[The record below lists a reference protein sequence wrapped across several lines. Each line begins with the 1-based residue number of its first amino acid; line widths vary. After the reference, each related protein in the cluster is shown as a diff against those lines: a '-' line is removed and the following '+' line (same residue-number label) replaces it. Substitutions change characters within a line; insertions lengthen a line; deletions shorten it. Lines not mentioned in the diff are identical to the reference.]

1 MSKRKGF
8 TLIEI
13 MVVVGLIIL
22 LAAILI
28 PVISH
33 ARVRAEVTAQN
44 MDFQTISAAL
54 ENYRHDFGD
63 YPRNVVLP
71 RWNTAITSPPTNPPI
86 FYSLAT
92 ALIGPGPG
100 ITQTLVASAT
110 VSYTVLGDGNDGP
123 GFRTRAINVPVPG
136 TVVGAGAMTTSVT
149 IPTGYT
155 FNFAPNL
162 SSIDLSTGTVNE
174 EVVGVANVN
183 NVTVT
188 ASYVGPM
195 TVTVNFTVAT
205 TKGHSVTPTDP
216 DNCVLKTATGK
227 VWDAYLPPDK
237 FKVEYIDTAVD
248 ASNNLLHPGL
258 VIFPPPP
265 DLTINGDAAQPVLL
279 DRWGQPIQYFT
290 RFGPSNN
297 RTSDSVDY
305 GSPPTVN
312 TAVIAGPLFGVSTPL
327 SIDAKLG
334 ENAIWDW
341 HDGVPV
347 SLASGNLGGRLQTD
361 TSAMTQWTPQAAG
374 TPDLS
379 LAFKWMLGD
388 DPAAATQ
395 NVIESPETLTYT
407 GPYILISAGPSS
419 TWCDLSTASVPN
431 QTSEEYL
438 RAFTKS
444 GNIYNFDR

>member
-63 YPRNVVLP
+63 YPRNAVLP
-71 RWNTAITSPPTNPPI
+71 RWNTALGAAPPTQPPT

-92 ALIGPGPG
+92 ALMGPGPG

-110 VSYTVLGDGNDGP
+110 VSYTVMGDGNDGP
-123 GFRTRAINVPVPG
+123 GFRTRAINVPVPS
-136 TVVGAGAMTTSVT
+136 TALSTGATSVDVT
-149 IPTGYT
+149 IPPGYT
-155 FNFAPNL
+155 FSFIPNL
-162 SSIDLSTGTVNE
+162 SSIDLSVGTVNE
-174 EVVGVANVN
+174 EVVGIANVN
-183 NVTVT
+183 SATVA
-188 ASYVGPM
+188 ASYTGA
-195 TVTVNFTVAT
+195 VTLNFTIAT
-205 TKGHSVTPTDP
+205 TKKHAAGDEYVI
-216 DNCVLKTATGK
+216 KTATGK

-312 TAVIAGPLFGVSTPL
+312 TSVIAGPLFGVSAPF

-347 SLASGNLGGRLQTD
+347 SLASGDLNGRLQTD
-361 TSAMTQWTPQAAG
+361 TSAMTPWTPQAAG

-388 DPAAATQ
+388 DPAATAQ